1 MPGVSTRHALSAVH
15 MLWSNKEL
23 HWGNFCTTTL
33 VLRHLVL
40 QTHRETQRASVAF
53 EVRVGTR
60 SDRVGP
66 QGRTV
71 PAGYPAR
78 TAHHRL
84 KPMKHDLT
92 LDQVKQEARQ
102 LLRGLQRRD
111 PDALR
116 RYRAVDPFTDM
127 SNPAL
132 DHARHIIAR
141 EHGFSSWR
149 KLKEHIDNLGR

>member
-78 TAHHRL
+78 TAHHCL

-127 SNPAL
+127 SDPAL
-132 DHARHIIAR
+132 DHARHIIAC
-141 EHGFSSWR
+141 EHGFCSWR
-149 KLKEHIDNLGR
+149 KLKEHIDKLHP